1 MSRQDYIYDRYQISD
16 YFLSWKA
23 CIHPDLSPMTGPSK
37 DCRIYCHIYGK
48 DPCPGML
55 FYPSDSILLANSG
68 QHF

>member
-1 MSRQDYIYDRYQISD
+1 MSRQTTFTTDIRTRV
-16 YFLSWKA
+16 FLSWKA
-23 CIHPDLSPMTGPSK
+23 CIHTNLSAMTGPSK

-55 FYPSDSILLANSG
+55 FRPSDSILFANSG